1 MQIFG
6 EKPQLFPHD
15 YVMQYTFIPLV
26 PKLIVPNHI
35 TIARFILTPI
45 VAVLFLLEEFEWGA
59 LLFMLTAFTDALDGS
74 LARVRNQITP
84 WGQTYDPLADKLLIG
99 SVMIILALKY
109 FFFTTIIMIS
119 VDLSFI
125 VAAWWW
131 KLEKLEIK
139 ANMWGK
145 VKMLLQVVGIL
156 VLLFG
161 IIFHT
166 PFIFIISAW
175 FFYFAILFAI
185 ASLIT
190 QGI

>member
-1 MQIFG
+1 MHLFG

-15 YVMQYTFIPLV
+15 HVMQYTFIPLV
-26 PKLIVPNHI
+26 PKWIAPNHI

-45 VAVLFLLEEFEWGA
+45 VAALFLLEEFEWGA
-59 LLFMLTAFTDALDGS
+59 VLFLLTAFTDALDGS
-74 LARVRNQITP
+74 LARVRNQITV

-99 SVMIILALKY
+99 SVMLILALKY

-119 VDLSFI
+119 IDLSFI

-131 KLEKLEIK
+131 KAEKLEIQ
-139 ANMWGK
+139 ANVWGK
-145 VKMLLQVVGIL
+145 VKMLLQVGGIM

-161 IIFHT
+161 IIAHI
-166 PFIFIISAW
+166 PFMFIISMW

>member
-15 YVMQYTFIPLV
+15 YVMKYTFISLV
-26 PKLIVPNHI
+26 PKWIVPNHI

-45 VAVLFLLEEFEWGA
+45 VAAFFLLEKFEWGA

-84 WGQTYDPLADKLLIG
+84 WGKIYDPLADKLLIG

-109 FFFTTIIMIS
+109 FFFTTLIMVS
-119 VDLSFI
+119 VDISFI
-125 VAAWWW
+125 AAAWWW
-131 KLEKLEIK
+131 KAEKLEIK
-139 ANMWGK
+139 ANAWGK
-145 VKMLLQVVGIL
+145 VKMLLQVAGIL
-156 VLLFG
+156 VLLLG
-161 IIFHT
+161 IISHM
-166 PFIFIISAW
+166 PFMFIISAW